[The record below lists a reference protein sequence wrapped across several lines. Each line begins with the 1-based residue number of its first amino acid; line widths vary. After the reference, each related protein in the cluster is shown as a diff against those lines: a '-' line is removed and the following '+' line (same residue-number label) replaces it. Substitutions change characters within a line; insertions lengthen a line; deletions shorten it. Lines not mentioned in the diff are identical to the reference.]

1 MALDN
6 AIYTILYADDTV
18 KSYVSNK
25 IFPVRVKQDT
35 TMPCI
40 VYTIVSANPED
51 TKDLTGDVD
60 RVRVQI
66 TAIGLTYTQVR
77 QIITAVKAKLN
88 RYSGTVDSTKI
99 DSMTYDGIVD
109 MYDDDAELYM
119 QAIDFIVRVL

>member
-6 AIYTILYADDTV
+6 AIYTLLYGDTTING
-18 KSYVSNK
+18 YVSNK

-40 VYTIVSANPED
+40 VYMIISTNPED

-66 TAIGLTYTQVR
+66 TAIGLTYTQAR

-88 RYSGTVDSTKI
+88 RYSGTVDNTKI
-99 DSMTYDGIVD
+99 DSMTYDGMND

-119 QAIDFIVRVL
+119 QSIDFIVRVL